1 MISDQVN
8 YFDDFQKHT
17 KIRCEYLI
25 IGSGAGG
32 SVAALELTA
41 AGKDVLLIEE
51 GLDYDLKNSTD
62 SLSERIAL
70 LYRGG
75 GVTPFIGSPIVG
87 FAEGKTLGGTTVING
102 GLIWRTPE
110 RILQQWE
117 KDYNLTGYDKSSLSK
132 HFEKIESLLS
142 VSKMDPLDKT
152 QNLDSLKLWQ
162 GAQSLDWKIVPVPRA
177 LNNCTFNNQCPSGCI
192 SGAKKSMKE
201 TYLPLSIKNGLRI
214 ITNARAIKIKKNGRK
229 NITTIKFSKNQ
240 NKCLEVISDHV
251 VLSGGAIQTP
261 HLINKSGLNKKAGDT
276 LEFHLN
282 LKILAQFDDK
292 INSHKGTMFTSQ
304 IQEFEDDGILI
315 MGSNYRLSYLASTF
329 SHLDN
334 TVISELVEKYN
345 YCGLYVGQIKADSKG
360 KINSIMVDPLVT
372 WSMCDS
378 DLVISKVLLEK
389 MCEVLF
395 AAGAIKLF
403 LPVKNIPPIFD
414 MAELNKYL
422 DAINK
427 SDLEMISV
435 HAMSSCPMGTEIDSI
450 VDTSGRLNGT
460 NNIIVCDASVLPTN
474 IGESPQGTIMAFSHE
489 IIQRN
494 LFL

>member
-1 MISDQVN
+1 MTFHQVN
-8 YFDDFQKHT
+8 SFDNFQENT

-41 AGKDVLLIEE
+41 EGKDVLLIEE
-51 GLDYDLKNSTD
+51 GGDYNLKNSKD
-62 SLSERIAL
+62 SFSERMRL

-87 FAEGKTLGGTTVING
+87 FGEGKTLGGSTVING

-110 RILQQWE
+110 KILEQWE
-117 KDYNLTGYDKSSLSK
+117 KNFNLTGYDKSSLSR
-132 HFEKIESLLS
+132 HFEKIESILS
-142 VSKMDPLDKT
+142 VSKMNPLDKT
-152 QNLDSLKLWQ
+152 HNLDSLKLWH
-162 GAQSLDWKIVPVPRA
+162 GAKSLGWKIVPVPRA
-177 LNNCTFNNQCPSGCI
+177 LSKCIFNNECPSGCT
-192 SGAKKSMKE
+192 SGAKKSMRD
-201 TYLPLSIKNGLRI
+201 TYLPLSIKNGLRV
-214 ITNARAIKIKKNGRK
+214 ITNARAIQVKRNGSKNL
-229 NITTIKFSKNQ
+229 TTISFSKNK
-240 NKCLEVISDHV
+240 NKHLEVISDYV

-261 HLINKSGLNKKAGDT
+261 HLINKSGLNKKAGDK

-282 LKILAQFDDK
+282 LKILAQFDDE
-292 INSHKGTMFTSQ
+292 INSNKGTMFTSQ
-304 IQEFEDDGILI
+304 IQEFENDGILI
-315 MGSNYRLSYLASTF
+315 MGSNYRLSYLASSF
-329 SHLDN
+329 AHLDN
-334 TVISELVEKYN
+334 KVISELVEKYN
-345 YCGLYVGQIKADSKG
+345 YCGLYVGQIKAESKG
-360 KINSIMVDPLVT
+360 KINSTMSDPIVI

-378 DLVISKVLLEK
+378 DLVKSKLLLQK

-395 AAGAIKLF
+395 ASGAIKLF
-403 LPVKNIPPIFD
+403 LPVKNIPPIVNL
-414 MAELNKYL
+414 AELKKYL
-422 DAINK
+422 DIIKK

-460 NNIIVCDASVLPTN
+460 KNIIVCDASVLPTN

-494 LFL
+494 LF